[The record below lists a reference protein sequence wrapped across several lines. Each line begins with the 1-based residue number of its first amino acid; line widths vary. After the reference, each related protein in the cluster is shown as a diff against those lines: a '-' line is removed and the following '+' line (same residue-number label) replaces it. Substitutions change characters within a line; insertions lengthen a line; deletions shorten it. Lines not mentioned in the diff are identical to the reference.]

1 MADTI
6 SIRVY
11 KETIDDLKGRY
22 PELTPAEA
30 IKCLLESGQTP
41 EPQTERQPEKV
52 IVEKVVPKISDKD
65 LEAIKSMAGELANI
79 AQLVS
84 LQLFLQA
91 GLLKKEDVLAILSA
105 AKIYGI
111 PVGAE

>member
-6 SIRVY
+6 SIRIY
-11 KETIDDLKGRY
+11 KETMDDLKSRY

-30 IKCLLESGQTP
+30 VKCLLEQPQEQRP
-41 EPQTERQPEKV
+41 ESEQPEKQV
-52 IVEKVVPKISDKD
+52 IVEKIVPKISDKD
-65 LEAIKSMAGELANI
+65 LEAIKTMAGELANM

-91 GLLKKEDVLAILSA
+91 GLLKKEDVLAILA
-105 AKIYGI
+105 AARVYGV
-111 PVGAE
+111 PAGVE

>member
-6 SIRVY
+6 SIRIY
-11 KETIDDLKGRY
+11 KETIDDLKSRY

-30 IKCLLESGQTP
+30 IKRLLEAETP
-41 EPQTERQPEKV
+41 EQQPEKQV
-52 IVEKVVPKISDKD
+52 IVEKIVPKISDKD
-65 LEAIKSMAGELANI
+65 LEAIKTMAGELANM

-84 LQLFLQA
+84 LQLFLAA

-105 AKIYGI
+105 ARVYGV
-111 PVGAE
+111 PAGAE

>member
-11 KETIDDLKGRY
+11 KETIDDLKSRY

-30 IKCLLESGQTP
+30 IKYLLEQ
-41 EPQTERQPEKV
+41 PQEQQPQQ
-52 IVEKVVPKISDKD
+52 KISDKD
-65 LEAIKSMAGELANI
+65 LEAIKAIAGELANM

-84 LQLFLQA
+84 LQLFLHA
-91 GLLKKEDVLAILSA
+91 GLLKKEDVLAILST
-105 AKIYGI
+105 AKIYGV
-111 PVGAE
+111 PAGTE